1 MASVLQRPRRPVE
14 QMAYRRKQET
24 RVEDTVKHNAAQYN
38 ILARA
43 KWENATDVKIVARR
57 KGDRAAKIKA
67 EMAESLEQRRRQLA
81 ALYNGEMAGWTT
93 EINTNAT
100 TPEQRKEALFKRAT
114 ELRDAREKQ
123 RKEFVD
129 GCYRLQW
136 RDACDDARTL
146 DSVAMEKF
154 VSTDRLEQLKEKDA
168 RKVVEKADEEVYL
181 AQWRDRMDELEKLEL
196 AKETMRATMD
206 KEVKGILDQQVDDLV
221 ERRLQLKEQQKEDA
235 LLEIAEWKAAT
246 DAEQAE
252 IETRKQ
258 IAYARGREVREFN
271 DGRFGAR
278 AQVKEQ
284 IRQQD
289 LVLLNYALLKESQDD
304 AKEAAKRAG
313 EKDMMKKYQAYL
325 EAQMIKE
332 KEDNTAVDAQRKILE
347 NRIWEA
353 KEREQTM
360 QVEAREFLMKQV
372 DEGRKAQMADAR
384 LKLEDDRIAG
394 LREVEE
400 YNAAN
405 AAVNKLEDDK
415 AAMLQTMRME
425 NMYGIKRQQA
435 QKRVIQAREKQ
446 QEYLDSKTL
455 VRHEKDHMEMLG
467 KQAGSV
473 RLYYPLQQT
482 NWYT

>member
-1 MASVLQRPRRPVE
+1 
-14 QMAYRRKQET
+14 
-24 RVEDTVKHNAAQYN
+24 
-38 ILARA
+38 
-43 KWENATDVKIVARR
+43 
-57 KGDRAAKIKA
+57 
-67 EMAESLEQRRRQLA
+67 
-81 ALYNGEMAGWTT
+81 
-93 EINTNAT
+93 
-100 TPEQRKEALFKRAT
+100 
-114 ELRDAREKQ
+114 
-123 RKEFVD
+123 
-129 GCYRLQW
+129 
-136 RDACDDARTL
+136 
-146 DSVAMEKF
+146 
-154 VSTDRLEQLKEKDA
+154 VSTDRLEQLKEKEA

-181 AQWRDRMDELEKLEL
+181 AQWRDRMDELEKLEV

-221 ERRLQLKEQQKEDA
+221 ERRVQLKEQQKEDA

-313 EKDMMKKYQAYL
+313 EKEMMKKYQAYL
-325 EAQMIKE
+325 KAQMIKE

-360 QVEAREFLMKQV
+360 QVEAREFLMQQV
-372 DEGRKAQMADAR
+372 DAGRKAQMADAK

-405 AAVNKLEDDK
+405 AAVNQLEDEK
-415 AAMLQTMRME
+415 AAMLQKMRME

-435 QKRVIQAREKQ
+435 QKRAIIAREKQ
-446 QEYLDSKTL
+446 QEYLDSKML

>member
-1 MASVLQRPRRPVE
+1 M
-14 QMAYRRKQET
+14 
-24 RVEDTVKHNAAQYN
+24 
-38 ILARA
+38 
-43 KWENATDVKIVARR
+43 
-57 KGDRAAKIKA
+57 
-67 EMAESLEQRRRQLA
+67 
-81 ALYNGEMAGWTT
+81 
-93 EINTNAT
+93 
-100 TPEQRKEALFKRAT
+100 
-114 ELRDAREKQ
+114 
-123 RKEFVD
+123 
-129 GCYRLQW
+129 
-136 RDACDDARTL
+136 
-146 DSVAMEKF
+146 
-154 VSTDRLEQLKEKDA
+154 
-168 RKVVEKADEEVYL
+168 
-181 AQWRDRMDELEKLEL
+181 
-196 AKETMRATMD
+196 
-206 KEVKGILDQQVDDLV
+206 
-221 ERRLQLKEQQKEDA
+221 
-235 LLEIAEWKAAT
+235 
-246 DAEQAE
+246 
-252 IETRKQ
+252 
-258 IAYARGREVREFN
+258 
-271 DGRFGAR
+271 
-278 AQVKEQ
+278 
-284 IRQQD
+284 
-289 LVLLNYALLKESQDD
+289 LLNYALLKESQDD

-313 EKDMMKKYQAYL
+313 EKEMMKKYQAYL
-325 EAQMIKE
+325 KAQMIKE